1 MLSFSSIIIPS
12 LSKTKSDTT
21 LALAIISIF
30 DFILIYLKKIES
42 HQRAKEHAI
51 ISQEVNLDERI

>member
-21 LALAIISIF
+21 LALAIISRFDPDSITEIF
-30 DFILIYLKKIES
+30 CEGLIKLRLNTPTSKI
-42 HQRAKEHAI
+42 
-51 ISQEVNLDERI
+51 